1 MDRARCWLAP
11 LGSGRCRCC
20 EEAGMLRGTDLCP
33 LPPGGPGGQSEEIL
47 YFGPILMLISCQA
60 LRVPGAQDL

>member
-1 MDRARCWLAP
+1 
-11 LGSGRCRCC
+11 
-20 EEAGMLRGTDLCP
+20 MLRGTDLCP